1 MGQSLAHRAIVLS
14 AAMALSLTAGTG
26 TAASQ
31 APAATRAKSQPAK
44 PLPAGPATARPAEP
58 NPSEPVNA
66 KARALADVRSRIAEY
81 VVLHKKLEDTI
92 FRLSKDATPEEIDK
106 HHRALAHLLQQARR
120 GAKPGDIFAPAATAV
135 IRQLMDRVFGGPDG
149 ASLRASIMDENPGS
163 MKITINA
170 AYPDSVPLATMP
182 PQVLEGLPRLPEE
195 LEYRFLGDRL
205 ILMDVHAQIIVDLI
219 DNALGPH

>member
-1 MGQSLAHRAIVLS
+1 MGRILAHRAIVLS
-14 AAMALSLTAGTG
+14 AAIAVSLTAGAG

-31 APAATRAKSQPAK
+31 TPAATRAKSQPAK
-44 PLPAGPATARPAEP
+44 PLPAEP

-66 KARALADVRSRIAEY
+66 NARALADVRSRIAQY

-120 GAKPGDIFAPAATAV
+120 GAKPGDIFGPAATAV

-163 MKITINA
+163 VKITINA

>member
-1 MGQSLAHRAIVLS
+1 MGRILAHRAIVLS
-14 AAMALSLTAGTG
+14 AAMALSLTAGAG

-31 APAATRAKSQPAK
+31 TPAATRAKSQPAK
-44 PLPAGPATARPAEP
+44 PLPAEP

-66 KARALADVRSRIAEY
+66 NARALADVRSRIAEY

-219 DNALGPH
+219 DNALGRH

>member
-1 MGQSLAHRAIVLS
+1 MGRIPAHRAIVLS
-14 AAMALSLTAGTG
+14 AAMALSLTAGAG

-31 APAATRAKSQPAK
+31 TPAATRAKSQPAK
-44 PLPAGPATARPAEP
+44 PLPAEP

-66 KARALADVRSRIAEY
+66 NARALADVRSRIAEY

-163 MKITINA
+163 VKITINA

-219 DNALGPH
+219 DNALGAH